1 MKIHVISSDSFYF
14 YFQKKIYIGRRIPL
28 DHKTLSSETI
38 PTRSAPDSF
47 DWRKKGAISPV
58 KNQGQMGRP
67 AVFATVGLYIANHV
81 VKFKMHQS
89 WYTHEYYLLSL

>member
-14 YFQKKIYIGRRIPL
+14 YFQKKIYIGSRIPL

-38 PTRSAPDSF
+38 PTGSAPDSF

-58 KNQGQMGRP
+58 KNQGRMGSP
-67 AVFATVGLYIANHV
+67 VVFATVGSYIANHV
-81 VKFKMHQS
+81 VKFKSHQS
-89 WYTHEYYLLSL
+89 WYKHEYYLLSL